1 MRISATSAHAPVFDA
16 PASLA
21 SVVRHGQGPRALAT
35 NRPFAATVRQQAPRQ
50 LAGRELRARGAAV
63 PVENAD
69 DADARRRGFET
80 LARFE
85 RAVLASRVPE
95 ALPLREAE
103 VDPDDAPVDA

>member
-1 MRISATSAHAPVFDA
+1 MRNSRAGVAREE
-16 PASLA
+16 L
-21 SVVRHGQGPRALAT
+21 VVRRGEGIAQRLPRVG
-35 NRPFAATVRQQAPRQ
+35 PFAATVRQQAPRQ